1 MNAKTAAALIGTALL
16 ALGILGFFP
25 NPVASPNGLFVVNT
39 TQNVVHLATGAVLL
53 AGAYSSLGAEMALK
67 MVGVVYAVIA
77 GLDLAMDGPMLLGLV
92 AANPTDQWLHATFAV
107 VILAAGFVLG
117 DEAMA

>member
-25 NPVASPNGLFVVNT
+25 NPVVSANGLFVVNT
-39 TQNVVHLATGAVLL
+39 TQNAMHLATGAVLL
-53 AGAYSSLGAEMALK
+53 AVAFSSLGAEMALK
-67 MVGVVYAVIA
+67 IIGVGYAVIA

-92 AANPTDQWLHATFAV
+92 ATNQTDQWLHAAFAV
-107 VILAAGFVLG
+107 VILAAGFVLA